1 MRALTVLIVLAA
13 LGAAAPAIAQ
23 NAPAKRGVFGG
34 VGENDSVT
42 SSDREYSSG
51 LKIFFV
57 SEPGHARG
65 LARALLRAGDGAKTR
80 YGVAF
85 GQSIFTPENIAATA
99 PLPNERPYAGWL
111 YTELSVYAHRRSGAL
126 DVLTANL
133 GVVGPSA
140 LGRQSQNT
148 LHALFEINEARGWA
162 NQLRNE
168 PGLIVSFDRFWRA
181 STAARGFG
189 ADVIPSVGVSA
200 GNVLTQ
206 ARAGLRVRIGD
217 DLGAEYGAARIRPGL
232 PGPGLREIPSDG
244 FGWSLFAGVDGRAV
258 ARNIFLD
265 GNTFR
270 DSLSVDKRTFVA
282 DAEAGAALEIGAFEI
297 AASYVWRG
305 REYETQ
311 GLAHEFGSLA
321 LSARF

>member
-1 MRALTVLIVLAA
+1 MRVMTVLAA
-13 LGAAAPAIAQ
+13 ATAFAVGAALPAEAQ
-23 NAPAKRGVFGG
+23 RGVFGG

-42 SSDREYSSG
+42 PADRDYSSG
-51 LKIFFV
+51 LKIYFV
-57 SEPGHARG
+57 SEAGHGRG
-65 LARALLRAGDGAKTR
+65 LARALLRAGDGAETR

-85 GQSIFTPENIAATA
+85 GQSIFTPENLAATA

-111 YTELSVYAHRRSGAL
+111 YTELSVYARRRSGAL

-148 LHALFEINEARGWA
+148 LHSILDIGEARGWA
-162 NQLRNE
+162 NQLRDE
-168 PGLIVSFDRFWRA
+168 PGVIVSFDRFWRA
-181 STAARGFG
+181 STNDAGFG
-189 ADVIPSVGVSA
+189 AELTPSLGVSA

-206 ARAGLRVRIGD
+206 ARAGLRFRIGD
-217 DLGAEYGAARIRPGL
+217 DLGAEYGAARVRPGL
-232 PGPGLREIPSDG
+232 PGPGVQMRPDDG

-258 ARNIFLD
+258 ARNVFLD

-270 DSLSVDKRTFVA
+270 DSLSVDKKTFVG
-282 DAEAGAALEIGAFEI
+282 DAEFGATIEIGAFQV
-297 AASYVWRG
+297 AASYVLRS

-311 GLAHEFGSLA
+311 SEAHEFGTLA